1 MEVFSCIKIIKLALA
16 MLLSSTT
23 ISMAMDTPN
32 GMDMC
37 MGQPVPF
44 EISKEELK
52 VMAVETAN
60 ICTNT
65 ACHFRVAPRSLS
77 CVGYTCCFTGLRAAV
92 SSYQIHKR
100 FQRAYYVRDLAE
112 VVVVKDDTLRKRY

>member
-52 VMAVETAN
+52 VKAVETAN

-65 ACHFRVAPRSLS
+65 A
-77 CVGYTCCFTGLRAAV
+77 
-92 SSYQIHKR
+92 
-100 FQRAYYVRDLAE
+100 
-112 VVVVKDDTLRKRY
+112 